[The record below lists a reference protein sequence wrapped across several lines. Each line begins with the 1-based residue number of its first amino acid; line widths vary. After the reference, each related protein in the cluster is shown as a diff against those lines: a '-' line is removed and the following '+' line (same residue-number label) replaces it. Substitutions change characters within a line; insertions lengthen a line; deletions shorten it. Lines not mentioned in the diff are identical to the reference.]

1 MQEPKAD
8 ITIPYSVGKSEVS
21 HRATAY
27 KVNSDRNVKKRYAES
42 KFSELKKVGIP
53 DGISNIGLSKA
64 LVKMEGNNVC
74 VSNTNGE
81 SVQIYTLDG
90 QLVYSNKGEK
100 DVRATLTQHGAYIVK
115 VGSKSVK
122 LVF

>member
-1 MQEPKAD
+1 
-8 ITIPYSVGKSEVS
+8 
-21 HRATAY
+21 
-27 KVNSDRNVKKRYAES
+27 
-42 KFSELKKVGIP
+42 
-53 DGISNIGLSKA
+53 
-64 LVKMEGNNVC
+64 MEGNSVC